1 MDGILSTFNFM
12 TVRTIMEE
20 YSLEI
25 DDIRWYLSSETTEQI
40 LTYKDKPNELTRF
53 IWSGQLVDQ
62 LYNMED
68 RFLKDL
74 QDRLDRGLTDEQRAR
89 EIFADALSAKRKRS
103 RQDGLNQESSR

>member
-1 MDGILSTFNFM
+1 M

-25 DDIRWYLSSETTEQI
+25 DDIRWYLSSETTTQI
-40 LTYKDKPNELTRF
+40 LTYKDKPDELTRF
-53 IWSGQLVDQ
+53 VWSGQLADQ

-74 QDRLDRGLTDEQRAR
+74 QDRWDRGLSDEQRIR
-89 EIFADALSAKRKRS
+89 EILADALAAKRKRARKS
-103 RQDGLNQESSR
+103 GLNQESSY